1 MCDNSS
7 RPDLDDDALWY
18 ELLQR
23 EKTLRDWESEI
34 IVARDKGREEGRQ
47 EGIEE
52 GIVKVARNMLAKNI
66 PLDTIQELTGL
77 PLSEIRSLT

>member
-7 RPDLDDDALWY
+7 RPNLDDDALWY

-52 GIVKVARNMLAKNI
+52 GIVKLARNMLAMNV
-66 PLDTIQELTGL
+66 PMETIQECTGL
-77 PLSEIRSLT
+77 PMSKIRSLA